1 MQKRV
6 VDLVPRLAHRLNHVL
21 QVDRVP
27 QHDGRCD
34 QVQAAGSVSLLL
46 ETAVANLPQ
55 PVEEHNAG
63 QRVAGFAFVQ
73 PRLGVL
79 GFAVENGI

>member
-1 MQKRV
+1 MQQRV

-46 ETAVANLPQ
+46 KAAVTDFPQ
-55 PVEEHNAG
+55 TVEEHSSG